1 MGGRDKYQ
9 QYMVWCSAEA
19 HTPVVFDN
27 MGPLGTL
34 NRKWVQQQKRVPRKG
49 YNPKKLPSRM
59 DGVLAWTGTIV
70 SGIRDHMQ
78 RERRGLRMRL

>member
-9 QYMVWCSAEA
+9 QCMVWSSAEA
-19 HTPVVFDN
+19 HTPVIFDN

-34 NRKWVQQQKRVPRKG
+34 NRKWVQQQKRVPCEG

-59 DGVLAWTGTIV
+59 DVLAWTGTIV
-70 SGIRDHMQ
+70 SGIRDYTQ